1 MLYYLLYEVLHLKYQ
16 VFGPF
21 RVFGYPSFR
30 ALLAAMTATL
40 ICLLLGAP
48 MIAWLR
54 RLKYGQEIREEGV
67 KAHQA
72 KKGTPTMGG
81 VLIITG
87 IVAGTLLWADLGNLY
102 VWVVMFSLLAHGAI
116 GFLDD
121 YLKIAKRQ
129 NLGLQGRW
137 KLLGQ
142 VTTALVIGG
151 VLIGFGDY
159 TTRLGV
165 PFFKDFQPD
174 LTPWLYLPFMLL
186 VMTGSSN
193 AVNLTDGLDGL
204 AISTTFVVALT
215 LTLLCYV
222 TGLTELALYLNLP
235 PSPPALEVTVFCA
248 ALAGASLG
256 FLWFNAPPAEVFMGD
271 VGSLAIGGCI
281 GCVAIVIK
289 QELLLVILGGVFVIE
304 TLSVILQVSYYKLT
318 KDPQTGI
325 GKRIFKMSPL
335 HHHFELTGWK
345 ESKIV
350 FRFLIVQIFFALV
363 ALATLKL
370 R

>member
-1 MLYYLLYEVLHLKYQ
+1 MLYYVLYKVLYLKYQ
-16 VFGPF
+16 AGGPL

-30 ALLAAMTATL
+30 AILAALTATML
-40 ICLLLGAP
+40 CLLLGKP

-72 KKGTPTMGG
+72 KRGTPTMGG
-81 VLIITG
+81 LLIITG
-87 IVAGTLLWADLGNLY
+87 VLVGTLLWADLGNLF
-102 VWVVMFSLLAHGAI
+102 VWVVLFALLAHGAI

-142 VTTALVIGG
+142 VTTALIIGG
-151 VLIGFGDY
+151 VLVGVGDY
-159 TTRLGV
+159 TTRLSV

-204 AISTTFVVALT
+204 AISTTFVVAFA

-222 TGLTELALYLNLP
+222 TGLSELAQYLNLP
-235 PSPPALEVTVFCA
+235 PQPKSLEVTIFCA

-281 GCVAIVIK
+281 GCVAILIK
-289 QELLLVILGGVFVIE
+289 QEFLLILLGGVFVME

-350 FRFLIVQIFFALV
+350 FRFLIVQIFFALL

>member
-1 MLYYLLYEVLHLKYQ
+1 MLYYLLYEVLHLQYQ
-16 VFGPF
+16 ALGPL

-40 ICLLLGAP
+40 ICLLLGRP

-87 IVAGTLLWADLGNLY
+87 IISGTLLWADLSNPF
-102 VWVVMFSLLAHGAI
+102 VWVALLALLAHGAI

-142 VTTALVIGG
+142 GATALVIGG
-151 VLIGFGDY
+151 ILIGGDY
-159 TTRLGV
+159 ATRLSV

-174 LTPWLYLPFMLL
+174 LTPWLYIPFMML

-204 AISTTFVVALT
+204 AISTTFVVAFA

-222 TGLTELALYLNLP
+222 TGLPELAQYLNLP
-235 PSPPALEVTVFCA
+235 PQPKALEVTVFCA

-281 GCVAIVIK
+281 GCVAIIIK
-289 QELLLVILGGVFVIE
+289 QEFLLIILGGVFVIE
-304 TLSVILQVSYYKLT
+304 TLSVMLQVSYYKLT

-350 FRFLIVQIFFALV
+350 FRFLIAQIFFALL